1 MLKTNRVKEKLRN
14 GGICYGTMLRLVKD
28 PGIIPLCA
36 SAGWDFVIF
45 DTEHYDCDTET
56 LSALALT
63 AKYEEMAFL
72 VRVPDKFYH
81 QMARVLDIGA
91 EGLILP
97 RVENREVAEQI
108 IEATKYA
115 PVGNRGASI
124 SGNSTLYRH
133 YEAEEFMNW
142 SNSETLIVIQIESA
156 EGVRN
161 LDSILSVQGI
171 DAVLVGPFD
180 LSTSLGIPGQVNHLL
195 VDQACEKVIEA
206 CNQYGVAPGIHM
218 SSLEG
223 IEKWRSLG
231 MRFLTYRYDAAL
243 LLESSKSALDRFHST
258 SEC

>member
-63 AKYEEMAFL
+63 AKYEEMTFL

-97 RVENREVAEQI
+97 RVENHEVAEQI
-108 IEATKYA
+108 IEDRIGDGITDLIGMTF
-115 PVGNRGASI
+115 GNGLRCKKMNASLAHCFLL
-124 SGNSTLYRH
+124 SGNCR
-133 YEAEEFMNW
+133 
-142 SNSETLIVIQIESA
+142 
-156 EGVRN
+156 
-161 LDSILSVQGI
+161 
-171 DAVLVGPFD
+171 
-180 LSTSLGIPGQVNHLL
+180 
-195 VDQACEKVIEA
+195 
-206 CNQYGVAPGIHM
+206 
-218 SSLEG
+218 
-223 IEKWRSLG
+223 
-231 MRFLTYRYDAAL
+231 
-243 LLESSKSALDRFHST
+243 
-258 SEC
+258 